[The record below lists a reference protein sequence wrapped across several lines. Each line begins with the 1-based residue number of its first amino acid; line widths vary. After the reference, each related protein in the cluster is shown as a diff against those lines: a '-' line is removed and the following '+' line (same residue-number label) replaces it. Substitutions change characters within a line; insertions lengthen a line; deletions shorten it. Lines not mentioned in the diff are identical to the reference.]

1 MEWRGRRES
10 SNVED
15 RRGISGRTV
24 AAGGGLGTVIL
35 VVLYLLFGGGKSE
48 DLKNILSTGAPS
60 TGSRPL
66 TAAEKE
72 QGDFIKVVLAETE
85 DVWHSLLD
93 SSTRAYREPH
103 LVLFS
108 KLTESAC
115 GFAQAAV
122 GPFYCPG
129 DETIYLDLDF
139 LAALQQKLGAQ
150 GDFAV
155 AYIIAHE
162 VGHHVQ
168 KLLGIQDQFE
178 AKRRGLDEA
187 KSNALSVRLELQADY
202 LAGVWAHHAQRTKNL
217 LQAGDVEEGINA
229 AGAVGDDRIQKLTRG
244 HVVPDS
250 FTHGTSA
257 QRVKWFLKGFQSGDP
272 GQGDTFSARDL

>member
-1 MEWRGRRES
+1 MDWRGRRES

-15 RRGISGRTV
+15 RRGMSGRTL
-24 AAGGGLGTVIL
+24 ATGGGLGTVVL
-35 VVLYLLFGGGKSE
+35 VVLYLLLGGGKSE
-48 DLKNILSTGAPS
+48 DLKNILSTGS
-60 TGSRPL
+60 TSTETRPL

-93 SSTRAYREPH
+93 SGTRSYREPH

-108 KLTESAC
+108 KLTQSGC
-115 GFAQAAV
+115 GYAQASV
-122 GPFYCPG
+122 GPFYCPS
-129 DETIYLDLDF
+129 DETVYLDLDF

-168 KLLGIQDQFE
+168 KLLGIQDRFD

-187 KSNALSVRLELQADY
+187 QSNALGVRLELQADY
-202 LAGVWAHHAQRTKNL
+202 LAGIWAHYAERTKNL
-217 LQAGDVEEGINA
+217 LQPGDVEEGINA
-229 AGAVGDDRIQKLTRG
+229 AGAVGDDRIQKLTQG

-257 QRVKWFLKGFQSGDP
+257 QRVKWFLKGFKTGDP
-272 GQGDTFSARDL
+272 AQGDTFSARDL

>member
-66 TAAEKE
+66 TTAEKE

-202 LAGVWAHHAQRTKNL
+202 LAGVWAHYAQRTKNL

>member
-66 TAAEKE
+66 TTAEKE

-178 AKRRGLDEA
+178 AKRRGLDEV